1 MLILLFHKKAKSL
14 LKKRLGEIFNFI
26 KKRSTLLGCFFVPV
40 LVEELF
46 LKLRGIL
53 FQ

>member
-1 MLILLFHKKAKSL
+1 MKKQKAKSL

-26 KKRSTLLGCFFVPV
+26 KKRSIVLGCFFVPL

-46 LKLRGIL
+46 LRLRGIL
-53 FQ
+53 SQ